1 MMLSWLFGCPSRDNK
16 TAETFVTVCR
26 CCLSWQRWW
35 FGSPRRDTKAA
46 KAILTACRYCLSWL
60 IHRLRQARPNH
71 TYKEAIFRNRRA
83 RRKYPNVS
91 EEPTISGRLQ
101 NTDVSAFPDT
111 GAAANFISLP
121 YAQRNGITIE
131 KDLRR
136 RVTVGDGSKICVVG
150 TTTLPFSFAGE
161 KTTHDLTF
169 HVLQRS
175 VHDVILGSSFLR
187 ASKTFTQFAHRVG
200 RKVRESAGPGIY
212 RVHFLGSQQYVKG
225 MANGVGVN
233 AVPDTG
239 ADVSVMSAKFAKAS
253 GFKVNDDERNR
264 ISLGFADGSTARA
277 RGVVKGVAWRFGA
290 NDQECLTDVYVLSSL
305 PVDLVLGYDFLCQTE
320 AFLEHERDF
329 WHDDDLERENAC
341 WRLCI
346 IRRLEG
352 MTKCTGEKIS
362 GEYRCNIKD
371 IWKIRL

>member
-1 MMLSWLFGCPSRDNK
+1 MFLVHAISCLFKVYGWISIYHLFAPITVAHLSILYHAYAIYRCQLRSHAQPS
-16 TAETFVTVCR
+16 
-26 CCLSWQRWW
+26 
-35 FGSPRRDTKAA
+35 
-46 KAILTACRYCLSWL
+46 
-60 IHRLRQARPNH
+60 H
-71 TYKEAIFRNRRA
+71 TYEKPVFRNRRA
-83 RRKYPNVS
+83 RRKHPDVF
-91 EEPTISGRLQ
+91 EEPAISGRLQ
-101 NTDVSAFPDT
+101 DNDVSAFPDT

-121 YAQRNGITIE
+121 YAQRNGIKIT
-131 KDLRR
+131 KNLRR
-136 RVTVGDGSKICVVG
+136 SVQVGDGSRICVFG

-161 KTTHDLTF
+161 EPTHDLTF

-200 RKVRESAGPGIY
+200 RKERESVGPRIY
-212 RVHFLGSQQYVKG
+212 RVHFLGSHQYVRG

-233 AVPDTG
+233 ASPDTG

-277 RGVVKGVAWRFGA
+277 RGVVKSVAWRFGA
-290 NDQECLTDVYVLSSL
+290 NDQEYLTDVYVLSSL
-305 PVDLVLGYDFLCQTE
+305 PVDLLLGYDFLCQTE

-352 MTKCTGEKIS
+352 TTKGTGENLS
-362 GEYRCNIKD
+362 GEFRCNIKD
-371 IWKIRL
+371 IWTIRL